1 MYIFVFVKKETVKI
15 KIKNSIMQVN
25 CPVTDEDDESIDNTT
40 GCPDVPEE
48 KRDNCSDSETKLCP
62 VEQQVQD
69 GLRGIYR

>member
-1 MYIFVFVKKETVKI
+1 
-15 KIKNSIMQVN
+15 MQVN

-69 GLRGIYR
+69 GRRGIYR